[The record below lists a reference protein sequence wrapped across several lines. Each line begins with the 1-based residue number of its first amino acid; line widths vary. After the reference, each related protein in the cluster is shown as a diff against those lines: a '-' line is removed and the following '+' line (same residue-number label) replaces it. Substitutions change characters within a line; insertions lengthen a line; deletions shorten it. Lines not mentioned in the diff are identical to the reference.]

1 MGVCCVEKQMRQ
13 LHRFAPLISTRVSTS
28 LLRTASLRPIFS
40 VTRNLRFFST
50 KEEEE
55 ALERQRQTVID
66 SEVVE
71 DPSKAEAGK
80 LPEEEIEPTVSIEEK
95 EVVSGP
101 SEELGFKAET
111 LKLLHIVT
119 HSLYSDKEVFIR
131 ELISNASDALEKI
144 RQFSLTSK
152 VADDYLPLEVSI
164 TADEANH
171 RLAIQDFGVGM
182 TKDELIE
189 NLGTIAH
196 SGTVD
201 FLKKIK
207 EAGSSDVS
215 NIIGQFGVGFYSVF
229 MVADK
234 FRVYSRSYDPDAKG
248 YLWTSD
254 GSGSYTISEA
264 SNVERGTKIVIELK
278 DECAEFAKKQNIDNI
293 LKKYSN
299 FVGFPIML
307 NGDRVNTVRA
317 LWAENK
323 DKITASEHKE
333 FYQFI
338 AKAQDEPQYHLHF
351 SIDTPMQMRAL
362 FYIGENHLE
371 KYGMGRMEPGV
382 SLFSRKVLIMPKAKG
397 LLPDWLRF
405 IKGVVDSEDVPL
417 SISREHLQDQA
428 IIRRLNTILTRR
440 ILKFLVEMSTK
451 DSAHYDTKF
460 WPEFNIFLKE
470 GICSDFKWK
479 DDIAKLVRFES
490 SALDGGK
497 LTGLEQYVSRMPED
511 QQTIYYLSVPSRD
524 LALGSPYYEGFK
536 KKGTEVLFLYQGIDD
551 FVMSNIGEFNG
562 KKLASIESS
571 KVEQEATP
579 ETPDATEFIQWF
591 KETLPDKVSN
601 VKTSSRLVD
610 TPAIVVDHET
620 ASFRRMMK
628 MMDPERTQALPKQ
641 SLEVNVDHP
650 IMQKLN
656 KVRTSN
662 PKAARLLAEQIFD
675 NALIAAGLM
684 DDARSMLPRMNAIL
698 EMAAA
703 DDK

>member
-171 RLAIQDFGVGM
+171 RLAIQDFGVG
-182 TKDELIE
+182 
-189 NLGTIAH
+189 
-196 SGTVD
+196 
-201 FLKKIK
+201 
-207 EAGSSDVS
+207 
-215 NIIGQFGVGFYSVF
+215 FYSVF

-234 FRVYSRSYDPDAKG
+234 VRVYSRSYDPDAKG